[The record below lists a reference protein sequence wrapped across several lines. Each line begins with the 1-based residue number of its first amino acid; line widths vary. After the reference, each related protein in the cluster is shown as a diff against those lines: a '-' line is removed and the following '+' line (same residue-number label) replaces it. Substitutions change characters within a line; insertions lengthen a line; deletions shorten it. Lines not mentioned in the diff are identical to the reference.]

1 MLGVLYSQEPH
12 LSSRWTASLFSVNAR
27 DATVLAGGTG
37 RAPGVTW
44 PGRLSCDD
52 RLSSGPP
59 HLSQFLSRDDV
70 LRHSGTFLRCWG
82 AGAFVPVPRTLWEL
96 VGGQEGAWTLEAE
109 GVTEIEVRPVQA
121 SLGSASPGGCVA
133 PSGRPLHTPTGQI
146 EAGGLS
152 SFWRPTP
159 ETLRTMLLIKTSTWW
174 LGAGF
179 QQRWCPLCP
188 QGGMEPV

>member
-109 GVTEIEVRPVQA
+109 GVTEIEVRPMQA

-152 SFWRPTP
+152 SSWRPTP